1 MDIRNGNLRSMQ
13 HANTEM
19 RVIATSKIAQKG
31 FVPFHVDM
39 AEPGG
44 TIGRCAGNTLVLP
57 AEEGDICRLQA
68 VMKVVGDDCYL
79 LNLSGMTD
87 VRVNGHRL
95 QPMRQIR
102 LCSGDELVIG
112 SYILN
117 VLGAAEATVLR

>member
-1 MDIRNGNLRSMQ
+1 MQ
-13 HANTEM
+13 HDGVDM
-19 RVIATSKIAQKG
+19 RLVATGKTAQKG

-44 TIGRCAGNTLVLP
+44 TIGRCTGNTLVLP

-79 LNLSGMTD
+79 LNLSDMTD

-102 LCSGDELVIG
+102 LSSGDELAIG
-112 SYILN
+112 SYTLS
-117 VLGAAEATVLR
+117 VLSVA